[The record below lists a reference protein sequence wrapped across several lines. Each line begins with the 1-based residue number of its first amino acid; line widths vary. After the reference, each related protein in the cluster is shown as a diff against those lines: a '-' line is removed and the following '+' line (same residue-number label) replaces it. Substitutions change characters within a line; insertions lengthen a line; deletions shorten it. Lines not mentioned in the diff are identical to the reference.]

1 MTNNK
6 IETKK
11 TCYFCENGIKDVDY
25 KDIRTLRNFINT
37 YKKIYPRKKTG
48 LCSKHQR
55 KLALA
60 IKNAR
65 VMALL
70 PYIR

>member
-6 IETKK
+6 IEAKN
-11 TCYFCENGIKDVDY
+11 TCHFCENGIKEVDY

-37 YKKIYPRKKTG
+37 YKKIYPKKKTG

>member
-1 MTNNK
+1 MNNNQ

-11 TCYFCENGIKDVDY
+11 TCHFCENGIKEVDY
-25 KDIRTLRNFINT
+25 KDIRTLRQFINT

-55 KLALA
+55 KLASA

-65 VMALL
+65 VMSLL

>member
-1 MTNNK
+1 MNNQTQT
-6 IETKK
+6 EK

-25 KDIRTLRNFINT
+25 KDIRTLRQFINT
-37 YKKIYPRKKTG
+37 YKKIFPRKKSG
-48 LCSKHQR
+48 VCSKHQR
-55 KLALA
+55 KLANA

-65 VMALL
+65 IISLL

>member
-1 MTNNK
+1 MNNQ
-6 IETKK
+6 TKTEK

-25 KDIRTLRNFINT
+25 KDVRTLRQFINT
-37 YKKIYPRKKTG
+37 YKKIYPRKKSG
-48 LCSKHQR
+48 VCSKHQR
-55 KLALA
+55 KLANA

-65 VMALL
+65 IISLL

>member
-1 MTNNK
+1 MNNNQ
-6 IETKK
+6 IEEKK

-60 IKNAR
+60 VKNAR
-65 VMALL
+65 VMSLL
-70 PYIR
+70 PYIK

>member
-1 MTNNK
+1 MNNNQ

-11 TCYFCENGIKDVDY
+11 TCYFCENGIKEVDY

-37 YKKIYPRKKTG
+37 YKKIFPRKKTG

>member
-1 MTNNK
+1 MANNK
-6 IETKK
+6 IEIKK
-11 TCYFCENGIKDVDY
+11 TCHFCENGIMDVDY